1 MSSMDF
7 HETWTLTLVQQ
18 RHDPPPIDVPVPE
31 TLEELRQSLGVDSGV
46 PLLVSHRLH
55 PDQQFVAERVDHLYD
70 GATVHVHVPGD
81 AFAVDDRHLF
91 NGCLLTGCLR
101 WIFFRRELSMVGVD
115 KDSNLSCAVCAQV
128 CPFLCPLPC
137 VCVPCKLDPA
147 VV

>member
-18 RHDPPPIDVPVPE
+18 RHDPTPIDVPVPE

-55 PDQQFVAERVDHLYD
+55 PDQHSSRNGLITSTMVPQC
-70 GATVHVHVPGD
+70 TSTSPGD

-101 WIFFRRELSMVGVD
+101 WIFFGV
-115 KDSNLSCAVCAQV
+115 SFQWLVWTRIVTCPVLCALKFARFCVR
-128 CPFLCPLPC
+128 FH